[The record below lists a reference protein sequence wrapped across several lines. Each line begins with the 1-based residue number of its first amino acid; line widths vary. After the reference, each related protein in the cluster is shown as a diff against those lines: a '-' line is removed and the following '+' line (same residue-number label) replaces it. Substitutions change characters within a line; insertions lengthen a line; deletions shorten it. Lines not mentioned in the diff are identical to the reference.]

1 MKKKILDAFK
11 AMGFEMEEMEK
22 LGYSFQFEG
31 KRYLYMYCKED
42 EHFLNIALPAILDP
56 DDEDNVD
63 FYQVMDKINRTRKY
77 VKANMLNGS
86 MWLFYERELFGGEDL
101 ELVLSCM
108 IRHLDACFIL
118 LCRAMESKV
127 DDSPSETYSNN
138 GDDDHK
144 EGVA

>member
-1 MKKKILDAFK
+1 MKEQILDAFK
-11 AMGFEMEEMEK
+11 AMGFEMEEMEG
-22 LGYSFQFEG
+22 LGYSVLFEG
-31 KRYLYMYCKED
+31 KRYLYLYSEED
-42 EHFLNIALPAILDP
+42 ENFLNIALPAILDP

-63 FYQVMDKINRTRKY
+63 IYQVMDKINRTRKY

-118 LCRAMESKV
+118 LDRAMDSSD
-127 DDSPSETYSNN
+127 DDSPSATDCSN